1 MSHARDNRVSFQIRE
16 GYGRQLDSQDQAVP
30 ETQKLT
36 DDQRAEIAQAVS
48 SQDNMLSCPTAQDST
63 PRYICTSALTACV
76 DLQFDLFDQDHDGYV
91 DFHEFKFGLK
101 TLGFDLQKARVY
113 DLLTTRGVAPPWHPQ
128 NEPCPGPSLRIT
140 APVFEE
146 IAGTLIASRDPR
158 EDLVRA
164 FDLFDVD
171 NDGVISLEDLKQVN
185 KSIKQGTSASEAD
198 MMNMIAQADLT
209 DKGGV
214 NRDEFIDM
222 MIAAKRRRGYGK

>member
-1 MSHARDNRVSFQIRE
+1 MSHARDNRVSFQTRE

-36 DDQRAEIAQAVS
+36 DDQRAEIAQA
-48 SQDNMLSCPTAQDST
+48 
-63 PRYICTSALTACV
+63 
-76 DLQFDLFDQDHDGYV
+76 FDLFDQDHDGYV

-140 APVFEE
+140 APTFED